1 MLNIYILYLILKI
14 MLIPSILKGKDM
26 PKHLAITATRKK
38 EWAIKKN
45 KDISEAISLSNSKI
59 KELIDLQI
67 KKDIPIMTIMIS
79 TNTSEEIEGARKL
92 FSELAENELVHE
104 KKIRIYAVG
113 NWYDEDGIL
122 VDSIKN
128 MMEKTKDY
136 DSYFLNFCVRYDGQ
150 EEILTAVKLLL
161 KKAQVDML
169 KINDLTVEQLKENI
183 PTSNFISPE
192 LIIENN
198 NRYSGLMQW
207 DSKGSV
213 IYFSEKFW
221 LDFEKSDFEKALTF
235 FTKLNAEH

>member
-1 MLNIYILYLILKI
+1 MI

-45 KDISEAISLSNSKI
+45 KEITETITLNNTKI
-59 KELIDLQI
+59 KELIELQI
-67 KKDIPIMTIMIS
+67 RKDIPILTIMIS
-79 TNTSEEIEGARKL
+79 TQTPEETEGAKKL
-92 FSELAENELVHE
+92 FNELADNKLIHE
-104 KKIRIYAVG
+104 KKVRIYAIG

-136 DSYFLNFCVRYDGQ
+136 DTYFLNFCVRYDGQ

-161 KKAQVDML
+161 KKAQADML
-169 KINDLTVEQLKENI
+169 KIDDLTIEQLKENI
-183 PTSNFISPE
+183 PTSNFIAPE

-213 IYFSEKFW
+213 IYFTEKFW

-235 FTKLNAEH
+235 FTKLNADQ

>member
-1 MLNIYILYLILKI
+1 
-14 MLIPSILKGKDM
+14 M